1 MLKTLAKSSLSKDN
15 IEEDYTIIYKKINKK
30 EIIKKYLKNIV
41 KNNSDPWQVKIIA
54 SELGFFEAN

>member
-54 SELGFFEAN
+54 SELGFF